1 MKIKTFLVR
10 SFTVA
15 AGLCAASNL
24 VNAASQ
30 ATFSDSWKDTAVK
43 ETQSGATNY
52 YYEAQTAGSFSVDI
66 SLGGIV
72 SSNFDSNTVVALWIG
87 TNGSPQTIFSN
98 ILGNDSKYTAK
109 SKSATF
115 TIPGASNGTVTVS
128 WTATAIT
135 VTGSAKNDLLNG
147 LMEWTNTVAS
157 NFGLYEI
164 TLTVDSTAN
173 TNGLGTVFTY
183 DNMEVPVVGKN
194 TTTLAAHTNS
204 DGTYTVLQSGSLSGA
219 ADFTP
224 PKVAITTPA
233 ANNFKVSYSTPALSF
248 TGTASD
254 KYGVSSLQYSLNGSA
269 WIPITN
275 ANSSGTSVTWTV
287 ADVDLSLVGYPG
299 TNTFTVY
306 VFNTLGDSNS
316 VSRTVILV
324 ETNSAVVAVYPP
336 GAGTVTGIKSKQVLQ
351 VANNYS
357 VTAKPAS
364 TFWIFSQWTDGAGS
378 FLSSSP
384 SFVYSDTDGTLTASF
399 AQNPFYDTGL
409 AGTYFGEF
417 RDTSSTP
424 VVGPANAGYITVT
437 VTSSGGYSGK
447 LYLGQSA
454 SAFGLSGQLVES
466 EDGSMATAV
475 SQVAVSAKED
485 LSVRLQ
491 ISTAYP
497 GAGALSGYVSST
509 SWTNSITGT
518 MAQVDP
524 DIVPGRYNVVI
535 WPSSDPSQGPGG
547 YSFASATVSD
557 TGAVTW
563 ALTLADGTSPVT
575 SFSTVMSQDGICP
588 IYASLYGGDGLII
601 GAVQFTNNAGTN
613 TVASYG
619 TIYWVKTPV
628 KDNFYTNGFSYN
640 PGASGGLYE
649 SLHIFDWTTNG
660 IFDVDQGY
668 TAFNLAPDTGGLG
681 VTFNPANNTFTD
693 TNKVTIAL
701 TASTGALSGTF
712 TASKFNLGTN
722 TVATPSFHGVAI
734 GDAGWGYYTATNK
747 AAAVGLETGPVVIQA
762 APAAS
767 GD

>member
-30 ATFSDSWKDTAVK
+30 ATFSDSWNDTAVK
-43 ETQSGATNY
+43 ETQSGETNY
-52 YYEAQTAGSFSVDI
+52 AAQTTGSFSVDI

-72 SSNFDSNTVVALWIG
+72 SSNFDSNTIVALSIG
-87 TNGSPQTIFSN
+87 TNGSPQIIFTN
-98 ILGNDSKYTAK
+98 TLGNDSKYTAK

-135 VTGSAKNDLLNG
+135 VTASAKNDLLMG
-147 LMEWTNTVAS
+147 ELEWTNTVAS

-164 TLTVDSTAN
+164 TLIVDSTAN

-183 DNMEVPVVGKN
+183 DNTEVPVVGKN

-204 DGTYTVLQSGSLSGA
+204 DGTFTVLQAGSLSGA

-233 ANNFKVSYSTPALSF
+233 ANNFKVSYSTPALAF
-248 TGTASD
+248 DGTASD
-254 KYGVSSLQYSLNGSA
+254 KYGVSSLQYSLNGGA
-269 WIPITN
+269 LIPINN
-275 ANSSGTSVTWTV
+275 ANYSGTAVTWTV
-287 ADVDLSLVGYPG
+287 SDVDLSLVGHPG
-299 TNTFTVY
+299 TNTFTVF
-306 VFNTLGDSNS
+306 VFNTLGDTNS
-316 VSRTVILV
+316 ASRTVILV
-324 ETNSAVVAVYPP
+324 ETNSAVVAVYPA
-336 GAGTVTGIKSKQVLQ
+336 GSGTVTGIKSKQVLQ
-351 VANNYS
+351 VANNYP

-364 TFWIFSQWTDGAGS
+364 TYWIFSQWTDGAGN

-384 SFVYSDTDGTLTASF
+384 SYVYSDTDGTLTAYF
-399 AQNPFYDTGL
+399 MPNPFYDTGL
-409 AGTYFGEF
+409 AGTYVGEF
-417 RDTSSTP
+417 LDTNSTP
-424 VVGPANAGYITVT
+424 VVGPANAGYIILT

-454 SAFGLSGQLVES
+454 SPFGLSGQLVES
-466 EDGSMATAV
+466 KDGSMATAV
-475 SQVAVSAKED
+475 SSVAVSAKED
-485 LSVRLQ
+485 LSVQLQ
-491 ISTAYP
+491 ISTLYP
-497 GAGALSGYVSST
+497 GAGALSGDVAST
-509 SWTNSITGT
+509 LWTNGIMGQ

-535 WPSSDPSQGPGG
+535 WPSSDPSLGPGG
-547 YSFASATVSD
+547 YSFASATVSA

-575 SFSTVMSQDGICP
+575 SFSTFMTQDGICP
-588 IYASLYGGDGLII
+588 IYASLYGGGGLII
-601 GAVQFTNNAGTN
+601 GAVQFTNSAGMCI
-613 TVASYG
+613 VANYG
-619 TIYWVKTPV
+619 TINWVKMPV
-628 KDNFYTNGFSYN
+628 KDNFYTNGFAYT
-640 PGASGGLYE
+640 PGASGGLFE

-668 TAFNLAPDTGGLG
+668 TAFNLAPDTGGVE

-693 TNKVTIAL
+693 TNKVTITL
-701 TASTGALSGTF
+701 LSTGALSGAF
-712 TASKFNLGTN
+712 KASTFNLGTN
-722 TVATPSFHGVAI
+722 AVATPSFFGVAI

-747 AAAVGLETGPVVIQA
+747 ETGIGQETGPVVIQA
-762 APAAS
+762 APAA
-767 GD
+767 GGQ